1 MPILPTWVFALSSAP
16 LEGVALAEVVE
27 LTEVYVDDEV
37 YVAEGVVVGGFVGG
51 GLVEGVPEEG

>member
-1 MPILPTWVFALSSAP
+1 MALSSAP

-27 LTEVYVDDEV
+27 LTEVDDVVYVD
-37 YVAEGVVVGGFVGG
+37 EGVVVG